1 MAEAA
6 VLTPRRRERRRDGG
20 DRKRAFRSERI
31 IKKEISLDLPVM
43 FTSTMPVRVP
53 MPLVASHTYVPARS
67 KVTGPLK
74 NSVLFRISTLVG
86 REPFKL
92 RRGR

>member
-1 MAEAA
+1 M
-6 VLTPRRRERRRDGG
+6 L
-20 DRKRAFRSERI
+20 
-31 IKKEISLDLPVM
+31 
-43 FTSTMPVRVP
+43 TSTMPVRVP

-74 NSVLFRISTLVG
+74 NSVLFLISTLEG

-92 RRGR
+92 REKMTNVRKKKKKGKAKKHVRTIEKK

>member
-1 MAEAA
+1 
-6 VLTPRRRERRRDGG
+6 
-20 DRKRAFRSERI
+20 
-31 IKKEISLDLPVM
+31 M

-74 NSVLFRISTLVG
+74 NSVLFLISTLEG
-86 REPFKL
+86 REPFRL
-92 RRGR
+92 RRKKTEPRL